1 MILARP
7 LSNALTF
14 CKASLL
20 SLTLLP
26 IFFKIGKVYFHLH
39 NHEGIFFFNL
49 KQCVCVWYLDS
60 TILNQQVVKNN
71 MDSFRLKRV
80 NFWLLI

>member
-49 KQCVCVWYLDS
+49 KQCD
-60 TILNQQVVKNN
+60 
-71 MDSFRLKRV
+71 
-80 NFWLLI
+80 